1 MDSNVHTTTCR
12 HHWRKE
18 MRPLFTRETDNLP
31 CRPKDHTEQQE
42 RNGVKVPSQ
51 EKIHPRSIHQPE
63 EKEKAPLIRGEESP
77 LYCTT
82 KIFVGL

>member
-1 MDSNVHTTTCR
+1 
-12 HHWRKE
+12 

-31 CRPKDHTEQQE
+31 RRPKDHTEQQE

-51 EKIHPRSIHQPE
+51 EKIHPRSSHQQE
-63 EKEKAPLIRGEESP
+63 GKEKAPLKRGEESP

-82 KIFVGL
+82 EIFVGL

>member
-1 MDSNVHTTTCR
+1 
-12 HHWRKE
+12 

-31 CRPKDHTEQQE
+31 RQPKDHTEQQE

-51 EKIHPRSIHQPE
+51 EKIHPRSIHQPAGK
-63 EKEKAPLIRGEESP
+63 EKEKAPLKRGEESP

-82 KIFVGL
+82 EIFAGL